1 MTKVTVTS
9 MILDRQQ
16 EIARGEL
23 TKGRAEELLN
33 ELSALLGNCNEV
45 IRERSVK
52 YNQKLLEC
60 LRSEETVS
68 RAKVF
73 AETTQEYQDKKEAM
87 DMKELINTLIGSL
100 KYYIRGKSEEYREG
114 KYQI

>member
-16 EIARGEL
+16 EIAKGDL

-33 ELSALLGNCNEV
+33 ELAALLGNCNDV
-45 IRERSVK
+45 IRERDVK

-60 LRSEETVS
+60 LKSEATVN
-68 RAKVF
+68 RARVL
-73 AETTQEYQDKKEAM
+73 AETTQEYQDKKHAR
-87 DMKELINTLIGSL
+87 DMKELVKEMIGSL

-114 KYQI
+114 KYQ